1 MAYVHNRKLS
11 LEGVGSCPAIN
22 PRLVRVQEA
31 VVEHRVRLE
40 KRQNQRRAERRLVNS
55 RQGRLS

>member
-1 MAYVHNRKLS
+1 MPYAHNHKLS

-31 VVEHRVRLE
+31 VEKLE
-40 KRQNQRRAERRLVNS
+40 AAIKSEMLKNQRRAERRLVKA
-55 RQGRLS
+55 GR